1 MILERRQFIALV
13 CGAAAWPS
21 IARAQQ
27 PVAKVH
33 RVAFIASNTP
43 VPELLANP
51 NPAIRAFV
59 QGLRDL
65 GYIEGKNLVLEWRSA
80 EGRYERFPEITRELL
95 SLNVDVIVSIIN
107 PSILAA
113 KNLTGTVPIVMIAAN
128 PVQAG
133 FVESLAR
140 PGGKITGLTW
150 EIGFE
155 IIQKH
160 VQFLKDLLPAM
171 SYLAFLWPEKQW
183 DPGNARGIRQSIE
196 QAARLLGLRLLFAEP
211 IPTNYADALALI
223 ERERPDALLVAPGN
237 AQFTNRRLIVE
248 FAARNRLPA
257 MYPFVEAVREGGLM
271 GHGVDFPDLFRRLA
285 QYVDKILKGAKPAD
299 LAVEQPT
306 KFQLAINLKTAKALG
321 LDVPPTLLARADEV
335 IE

>member
-1 MILERRQFIALV
+1 MRRREFIGLV
-13 CGAAAWPS
+13 WTAAMAWGFA
-21 IARAQQ
+21 ARAQQ
-27 PVAKVH
+27 VGKVH
-33 RVAFIASNTP
+33 RVAFIATNTP

-51 NPAIRAFV
+51 NPAVRAFV

-80 EGRYERFPEITRELL
+80 EGKYERFPEITRELL

-113 KNLTGTVPIVMIAAN
+113 KNLTSTVPVVMIAAN

-140 PGGKITGLTW
+140 PGGNITGLTW
-150 EIGFE
+150 ETGFE

-160 VQFLKDLLPAM
+160 VQLLKELVPAM

-196 QAARLLGLRLLFAEP
+196 EAARLLGLRLLFAEP
-211 IPTNYADALALI
+211 IPTNYVDALAVI
-223 ERERPDALLVAPGN
+223 ERERPDALLVAPGP
-237 AQFTNRRLIVE
+237 AQFINRRQIVE
-248 FAARNRLPA
+248 FASRNRLPA
-257 MYPFVEAVREGGLM
+257 MYPFVQAVREGGLI
-271 GHGVDFPDLFRRLA
+271 GHGIDTIDLFRRLA
-285 QYVDKILKGAKPAD
+285 GYVDKILKSAKPAD
-299 LAVEQPT
+299 LPVEQPT